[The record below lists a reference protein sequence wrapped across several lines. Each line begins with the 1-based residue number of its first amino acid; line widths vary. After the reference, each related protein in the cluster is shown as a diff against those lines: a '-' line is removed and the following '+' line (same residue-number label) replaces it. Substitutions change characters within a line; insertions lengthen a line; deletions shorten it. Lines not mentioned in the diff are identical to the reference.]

1 MTPIIP
7 PCTQPT
13 IYFIG
18 VSTTQ
23 SSIMRVFPKWMA
35 ILGQPV
41 QLVGYDAPLG
51 APAAVYRAIVQHIKD
66 DPLAYGA
73 LITAHKIDLLNTARD
88 IFDELEAYAVLCN
101 EVSCI
106 SKRAGRLEGR
116 ATDMVSAY
124 LAWQGLVTPGYF
136 ARTGGQVLC
145 LGGGGAAVAISV
157 SLAEAQNPAD
167 WPARFTLVDISEE
180 RLNNLRRIHGQIR
193 TDVQF
198 EYVLNADPQRN
209 DELMAALPSGS
220 VVINAT
226 GLGKD
231 RPGSPISD
239 HGVFPQNGLVWEL
252 NYRGALDFLQ
262 QARRQEQGRMLTV
275 ADGWLYFLHGWT
287 QVVTQVLR
295 LELRPELFAQLDQ
308 AASAFRVG

>member
-51 APAAVYRAIVQHIKD
+51 APADVYRAIVEHIKHA
-66 DPLAYGA
+66 PLAYGA
-73 LITAHKIDLLNTARD
+73 LITAHKIDLLDAARD
-88 IFDELEAYAVLCN
+88 LFDDLETYAVLCN

-157 SLAEAQNPAD
+157 SVAEALDPAD
-167 WPARFTLVDISEE
+167 RPARFTLVDISAE
-180 RLNNLRRIHGQIR
+180 RLQNARAIHAQLK

-198 EYVLNADPQRN
+198 DYILNADPQRN
-209 DELMAALPSGS
+209 DELLAALPPGS

-239 HGVFPQNGLVWEL
+239 HSVFPQNGLAWEL
-252 NYRGALDFLQ
+252 NYRGALDFLR
-262 QARRQEQGRMLTV
+262 QARQQEQRRALTV

-287 QVVTQVLR
+287 QVVTQVLQ
-295 LELRPELFAQLDQ
+295 LELTPDLFARLDQ
-308 AASAFRVG
+308 AAAAVRG